1 MPSALVFCGPEMLC
15 CGMGDKRN
23 RVSRQ
28 VQGYQRGRGASGISN
43 VRQRGFGSRPAASM
57 DPSDVHKIKS
67 AQACYDAGY
76 VWNPGWNACMP
87 VERGMR
93 TPPSRGYRFGAQ
105 PPQAAPQTAQMTGRA
120 RAGMARHTNVLHR
133 G

>member
-1 MPSALVFCGPEMLC
+1 
-15 CGMGDKRN
+15 
-23 RVSRQ
+23 
-28 VQGYQRGRGASGISN
+28 
-43 VRQRGFGSRPAASM
+43 M
-57 DPSDVHKIKS
+57 DPSDIHKITN

-87 VERGMR
+87 VEHGMR
-93 TPPSRGYRFGAQ
+93 KPPTRAFRFGGGAPQ
-105 PPQAAPQTAQMTGRA
+105 QAAPQTAQMTGRA

>member
-1 MPSALVFCGPEMLC
+1 
-15 CGMGDKRN
+15 
-23 RVSRQ
+23 
-28 VQGYQRGRGASGISN
+28 
-43 VRQRGFGSRPAASM
+43 M
-57 DPSDVHKIKS
+57 DPSDIHKITN

-87 VERGMR
+87 VEHGMR
-93 TPPSRGYRFGAQ
+93 KPPSRSFRFGAHA
-105 PPQAAPQTAQMTGRA
+105 PQAAPRAAPQTAQMTGRA